1 MSLIVETTTVSDS
14 YLMKK
19 MDQGAGIT
27 SRILQAIKT
36 GTKLSEKDIEEQI
49 LQIHKTRIS
58 PIAEHVVS
66 AFERGDIV
74 LVYSDTVRVI
84 QAVPFIVAGT
94 AGSMKAYVF
103 VQSYGTYAVPRR
115 ATDMEKVF
123 NIGMKDLYA
132 LMEGA
137 YITLQYYKTPQLFS
151 KNLGLM
157 KLCVSV
163 YTNMFL
169 RILNKEYAL
178 SLAPLEYNQ
187 VNYCV
192 ARFFLERLWEIS
204 SGELA
209 HSYAIGTIL
218 NPNRMDYVSLQD
230 EWESADIKDLDGL
243 MNFLRDHFPRLRN
256 LSIRFFTE
264 YYMNTYKST
273 VVLGMDVFPYFLFAM
288 TSSMLGSFI
297 ANQPVIYEIL
307 KNTKGM
313 NYFYA
318 ELSKFL

>member
-1 MSLIVETTTVSDS
+1 MSVFVETTTVSDS

-27 SRILQAIKT
+27 SRILQAIKS
-36 GTKLSEKDIEEQI
+36 GTRLSEKDIEEQLI
-49 LQIHKTRIS
+49 QIHKTRIS
-58 PIAEHVVS
+58 PLAEHVVS
-66 AFERGDIV
+66 AFQRGDIV
-74 LVYSDTVRVI
+74 LIYSETVKVI
-84 QAVPFIVAGT
+84 QAVPFIVAG
-94 AGSMKAYVF
+94 ACGNNKAYVF
-103 VQSYGTYAVPRR
+103 VNSYGTYAVPRR

-137 YITLQYYKTPQLFS
+137 YITLEYYKAPQLFS

-157 KLCVSV
+157 KLCTSV

-178 SLAPLEYNQ
+178 SLAPMEYNQ
-187 VNYCV
+187 VSYCV
-192 ARFFLERLWEIS
+192 ARFFLEHLWELKS
-204 SGELA
+204 NEMSHA
-209 HSYAIGTIL
+209 YAIGTIL
-218 NPNRMDYVSLQD
+218 NPNRMDYITLQD
-230 EWESADIKDLDGL
+230 EWEAADIQDLDGL
-243 MNFLRDHFPRLRN
+243 MEFLKERFPRLRT

-264 YYMNTYKST
+264 YYMNMYKAT

-297 ANQPVIYEIL
+297 ANQPVIYEIM

>member
-1 MSLIVETTTVSDS
+1 MSVFVEATTVSDS

-19 MDQGAGIT
+19 MDQGAGVT
-27 SRILQAIKT
+27 SRILQAIKS
-36 GTKLSEKDIEEQI
+36 GTRLSEKDIEEQLI
-49 LQIHKTRIS
+49 QIHKTRIS
-58 PIAEHVVS
+58 PLAENVVS
-66 AFERGDIV
+66 AFQRGDII
-74 LVYSDTVRVI
+74 LIYSETVKVI
-84 QAVPFIVAGT
+84 QAIPFII
-94 AGSMKAYVF
+94 AGSGGNNKAYVF
-103 VQSYGTYAVPRR
+103 VNSYGTYAVPRR

-137 YITLQYYKTPQLFS
+137 YIALEYYKTPQVFS

-157 KLCVSV
+157 KLCLSV

-187 VNYCV
+187 VSYCV
-192 ARFFLERLWEIS
+192 SRFFLEHLWELKS
-204 SGELA
+204 NEMSNA
-209 HSYAIGTIL
+209 YAIGTIL
-218 NPNRMDYVSLQD
+218 NPNRIDYITLQD
-230 EWESADIKDLDGL
+230 EWESADIQDLEGL
-243 MNFLRDHFPRLRN
+243 IEFLKERFPRLRT

-264 YYMNTYKST
+264 YFMNTYKAT

-297 ANQPVIYEIL
+297 ANQPVIYEIM